1 MDDESTALTIVQE
14 IPLTIER
21 ARTRYGD
28 DLARAGLAADHA
40 SQTDAF
46 AEYHAEQ
53 TDNTRAAQRDALKCF
68 STYLGQA
75 DIQREAQ
82 DLYHDAEAWRGMS
95 AGLLKGFRKWL
106 LEQGFA
112 IGTLNHRISILR
124 QYCRLAH
131 TVGVL
136 SDEVLE
142 LVLAVKGYGGK
153 TGRNLDVDR
162 TRRSVPTR
170 KSTKKAAPTPVST
183 VQALRLKT
191 ETTKPRRPRRR
202 KHDLLLEARDALL
215 MGLFIEH
222 AFRVSEVAGLDI
234 EDVDLEQGL
243 VTIYREKTDETQ
255 THKLKK
261 HTLLAAS
268 RYLAETGATSGP
280 LFVGY
285 QGRRITRYGLYDR
298 VRVLGQQVGLPAL
311 SPHDLRHYWTY
322 DALGNATPVD
332 RVQSGGNWKS
342 PTMVLKYARRTGIAN
357 EGVIITE

>member
-1 MDDESTALTIVQE
+1 METEQALTRVDDTA
-14 IPLTIER
+14 IPAIEVIPGS
-21 ARTRYGD
+21 YGN
-28 DLARAGLAADHA
+28 DLALAGLAADHA
-40 SQTDAF
+40 SRTDAF
-46 AEYHAEQ
+46 ADYHAEQ
-53 TDNTRAAQRDALKCF
+53 SDNTRAAQRDALKCF
-68 STYLGQA
+68 STYLAAAG
-75 DIQREAQ
+75 IRREAE

-112 IGTLNHRISILR
+112 IGTLNHRLSIIR
-124 QYCRLAH
+124 QYCHLAH
-131 TVGVL
+131 TAGTIP
-136 SDEVLE
+136 DEVLE

-153 TGRNLDVDR
+153 TGRNLDNDR

-170 KSTKKAAPTPVST
+170 KSTKKVAPTPVSKA
-183 VQALRLKT
+183 QALRLKT
-191 ETTKPRRPRRR
+191 ETTRPERPRRR
-202 KHDLLLEARDALL
+202 THDLLLETRDALL

-222 AFRVSEVAGLDI
+222 AFRVSEVAGLDV
-234 EDVDLEQGL
+234 EDFDLEQGL
-243 VTIYREKTDETQ
+243 VTIYREKTNETQ
-255 THKLKK
+255 THRLKK

-268 RYLAETGATSGP
+268 RYLAETRATSGS

-298 VRVLGQQVGLPAL
+298 VRVLGHQVGLPTL